1 MAGNSSR
8 PKSSLLPLKVFAGPG
23 CRKSEAQPCL
33 YALASFH
40 ASAPHTGT
48 GSPPYRTRGARRP
61 EPGAARAGGTRPIFE
76 ADAEFVE
83 AVMKGLA
90 SLDRGEGLT
99 HEEVGKRIDRLF
111 QA

>member
-1 MAGNSSR
+1 MQVHLT
-8 PKSSLLPLKVFAGPG
+8 PEQK
-23 CRKSEAQPCL
+23 
-33 YALASFH
+33 
-40 ASAPHTGT
+40 
-48 GSPPYRTRGARRP
+48 ARLV
-61 EPGAARAGGTRPIFE
+61 ELAARDGRTPDQLLQEAVDRFFE
-76 ADAEFVE
+76 MDADFVE